1 MTTVVGTQSKPSI
14 YDAPDMVNSAAVEME
29 DSRLSAFPK
38 SQTRP
43 IFWNILLAIAAL
55 MLGGL
60 PGIGQ
65 ALERVGINLYAN
77 APVNVVLDENAGYY
91 QGLTLHGVLLVIVY
105 TFTFANGFITLATM
119 RAYGRPMASTLLV
132 HVAFFSALLGTALA
146 GWTMLANE
154 ATVLFTFYPPLEAHT
169 MFYIG
174 AVLLVISTW
183 VTLGNIVWTH
193 RKWRAENP
201 EIRTP
206 LMAFMGIMTYV
217 MWAMASVGI
226 AAEVLLLILPWKFG
240 WTDGIDAQLARTLFW
255 LTGHPIVYFWLL
267 PAYISWY
274 TMVPKH
280 AGGRLFSDPIA
291 RLVFI
296 LFLLF
301 STPVGFHHQY
311 TDSGVPQW
319 MKNVHGIATFA
330 IFFPSMITAFSVIS
344 ALENG
349 GRNLG
354 GRGLFGWIWK
364 LPWGSPVLTAQLH
377 AMLIFTLGGASGLIN
392 ASQTV
397 NLVVHN
403 TAFIVGHFHM
413 TIGAVA
419 LAYVGIAY
427 WLVPY
432 LTGNNL
438 WGRKMALWQT
448 WLWFFGML
456 IFARGQISAGLQ
468 GVPRRTAFA
477 DASYKDFID
486 GLDVPNMLTA
496 IGGSMMGLSGLL
508 IFIVIAG
515 TVMGLAGKN
524 KEQQIPVAETRIGS
538 TRRIW
543 PWLDNYKLWIGA
555 AILLV
560 VLAYLPFM
568 ITYVP
573 DGSSATGAPFDLY

>member
-1 MTTVVGTQSKPSI
+1 MEG
-14 YDAPDMVNSAAVEME
+14 MVHSAAVPME
-29 DSRLSAFPK
+29 HSRLSAFPK
-38 SQTRP
+38 AQTR
-43 IFWNILLAIAAL
+43 FVLANVLLAMFAL
-55 MLGGL
+55 LLGGL

-65 ALERVGINLYAN
+65 ALERVGINLYNNDVVTA
-77 APVNVVLDENAGYY
+77 VLDEQAAYY

-105 TFTFANGFITLATM
+105 TFTFANGFVTLGTM
-119 RAYGRPMASTLLV
+119 RAYGRPMASTMLV
-132 HVAFFSALLGTALA
+132 QLAFILALLGTVLA
-146 GWTMLANE
+146 GWAMLANE
-154 ATVLFTFYPPLEAHT
+154 ATVLFTFYPPLEAHVT
-169 MFYIG
+169 FYLG
-174 AVLLVISTW
+174 AVLLVVATW
-183 VTLGNIVWTH
+183 VTLINIVMTH
-193 RKWRAENP
+193 RQWSKENP
-201 EIRTP
+201 GERTP
-206 LMAFMGIMTYV
+206 LLGFMAIMTYA
-217 MWAMASVGI
+217 MWSMASVGI

-240 WTDGIDAQLARTLFW
+240 WVDGIDAQLARTLFW

-274 TMVPKH
+274 AMIPKQ

-291 RLVFI
+291 RFVFI
-296 LFLLF
+296 LFLLL

-311 TDSGVPQW
+311 TEAGIPQW

-349 GRNLG
+349 GRNRG
-354 GRGLFGWIWK
+354 GKGLFGWIWK
-364 LPWGSPVLTAQLH
+364 LPWGNPALTAQLH

-419 LAYVGIAY
+419 LAYIGIAY
-427 WLVPY
+427 WLIPY

-438 WGRKMALWQT
+438 WGRKFALWQS
-448 WLWFFGML
+448 WLWFAGML

-477 DASYKDFID
+477 DSVYKDWID
-486 GLDVPNMLTA
+486 GLDMPNILTA
-496 IGGSMMGLSGLL
+496 VGGSMMGLSGLL
-508 IFIVIAG
+508 LLFVIVG
-515 TVMGLAGKN
+515 TVAGMAGKN
-524 KEQQIPVAETRIGS
+524 SNQEIPVTETRVGA
-538 TRRIW
+538 TKRIW
-543 PWLDNYKLWIGA
+543 PWLDNYRLWVTV

-560 VLAYLPFM
+560 LIAYIPF
-568 ITYVP
+568 IVTYVP
-573 DGSSATGAPFDLY
+573 DGSTSTGASFPLY

>member
-1 MTTVVGTQSKPSI
+1 MEG
-14 YDAPDMVNSAAVEME
+14 MEHSAAVEME
-29 DSRLSAFPK
+29 DSRLVVFPR

-43 IFWNILLAIAAL
+43 ILWNVILAL
-55 MLGGL
+55 VAFMLGGL

-65 ALERVGINLYAN
+65 ALERVGINLYN
-77 APVNVVLDENAGYY
+77 NDVVTSVLDENAAYY
-91 QGLTLHGVLLVIVY
+91 QGLTLHGVLLVIVF
-105 TFTFANGFITLATM
+105 TFTFANGFVTLATM

-132 HVAFFSALLGTALA
+132 QLAFFLALAGTVLA

-154 ATVLFTFYPPLEAHT
+154 ATVLFTFYPPLEANT

-183 VTLGNIVWTH
+183 VTLVNIIITH
-193 RKWRAENP
+193 RRWAADNP
-201 EIRTP
+201 GKRTP
-206 LMAFMGIMTYV
+206 LMAFMAIMTYA

-226 AAEVLLLILPWKFG
+226 AAEVLFVILPWKFG
-240 WTDGIDAQLARTLFW
+240 WTEGVDAQLARTLFW

-274 TMVPKH
+274 TMIPKQ

-291 RLVFI
+291 RFVFI
-296 LFLLF
+296 LFLLL
-301 STPVGFHHQY
+301 SAPVGFHHQF
-311 TDSGVPQW
+311 TESGIPQW
-319 MKNVHGIATFA
+319 MKNIHGIATFA

-349 GRNLG
+349 GRNAG
-354 GRGLFGWIWK
+354 GKGLFGWIWK
-364 LPWGSPVLTAQLH
+364 LPWGNPALTAQLH

-419 LAYVGIAY
+419 LAYIGIAY

-438 WGRKMALWQT
+438 WGRKLALWQT

-477 DASYKDFID
+477 DSVYRDFID

-508 IFIVIAG
+508 IFIVIVG
-515 TVMGLAGKN
+515 TLMGLAGKN
-524 KEQQIPVAETRIGS
+524 REQLIPVAETRVGA
-538 TRRIW
+538 TKRIW
-543 PWLDNYKLWIGA
+543 PWLDNYKVWVIV
-555 AILLV
+555 AILLI
-560 VLAYLPFM
+560 LIAYIPF
-568 ITYVP
+568 IVTYVP
-573 DGSSATGAPFDLY
+573 DGSSATGAPFPLY

>member
-1 MTTVVGTQSKPSI
+1 MTTTTAAHGQGSVYELEG
-14 YDAPDMVNSAAVEME
+14 MVHSAAVPM
-29 DSRLSAFPK
+29 DDARLSAFPR

-43 IFWNILLAIAAL
+43 ILWNVMLSLVAFL
-55 MLGGL
+55 LGGL
-60 PGIGQ
+60 PGIAQ

-77 APVNVVLDENAGYY
+77 APVNTVLDDRAGYY
-91 QGLTLHGVLLVIVY
+91 QGLTLHGVLLVIVF

-132 HVAFFSALLGTALA
+132 QVAFGCALLGTGLA
-146 GWTMLANE
+146 GWVMLTNQ
-154 ATVLFTFYPPLEAHT
+154 ATVLFTFYPPLKAHVA
-169 MFYIG
+169 FYIG

-183 VTLGNIVWTH
+183 VTLANIVWTH
-193 RKWRAENP
+193 RQWAAAHPGE
-201 EIRTP
+201 RTP
-206 LMAFMGIMTYV
+206 LIGFMAIMTYA

-226 AAEVLLLILPWKFG
+226 AAEVLLLVLPWRFG
-240 WTDGIDAQLARTLFW
+240 WTDSIDAQLARTLFW

-274 TMVPKH
+274 TMIPKQ
-280 AGGRLFSDPIA
+280 AGGRLFSDPLA
-291 RLVFI
+291 RFVFL

-301 STPVGFHHQY
+301 SAPVGFHHQY

-319 MKNVHGIATFA
+319 MKNLHGIATIA
-330 IFFPSMITAFSVIS
+330 IFFPSMITAFSVVS

-349 GRNLG
+349 GRARG
-354 GRGLFGWIWK
+354 GKGLFGWIWR
-364 LPWGSPVLTAQLH
+364 LPWGNPSFTAQVH

-403 TAFIVGHFHM
+403 TAFVVGHFHM

-419 LAYVGIAY
+419 LAFIGIAY

-438 WGRKMALWQT
+438 WGRRLALAQS
-448 WLWFFGML
+448 WLWLVGML
-456 IFARGQISAGLQ
+456 VFARGQISAGLQ

-477 DASYKDFID
+477 DAVYKDFID
-486 GLDVPNMLTA
+486 GLDVPNWLTA
-496 IGGSMMGLSGLL
+496 IGGTMMGLSGLL
-508 IFIVIAG
+508 IFLVIAG
-515 TVMGLAGKN
+515 TVMGLAGRN
-524 KEQQIPVAETRIGS
+524 HEQEVPVAETRIGS

-543 PWLDNYKLWIGA
+543 PWLDNYKLWVVLA
-555 AILLV
+555 VLLV

-573 DGSSATGAPFDLY
+573 ENSTAVGAPFDLY